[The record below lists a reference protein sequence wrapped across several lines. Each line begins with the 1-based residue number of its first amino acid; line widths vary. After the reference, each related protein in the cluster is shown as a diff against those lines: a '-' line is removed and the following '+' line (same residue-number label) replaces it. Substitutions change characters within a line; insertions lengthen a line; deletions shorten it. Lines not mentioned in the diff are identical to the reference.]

1 MHKNVADA
9 VKILTLL
16 GVPPTQVGEQTAL
29 CLLAVLDMQ
38 PGKRWRQAQ
47 APLIGITPIME
58 WIAKHYGRRYAPNT
72 RETIRKSAM
81 HVFVSAGIVHENP
94 DKPDRPVNSPK
105 WVYQIHPATF
115 DLIRTFG
122 SRDWN
127 LLLKQYLAEHPTLV
141 ERYSKSRE
149 LIRVPIRLAEG
160 IQFSMSPGNHSDLI
174 RSVIEEFGST
184 FIPDGELVYVGDTG
198 SKWGFFNE
206 GLLSSLGVT
215 INAHGIMPDVVIYC
229 PKRKWLVLVEAVVS
243 SGPVSPRRHEELK
256 NLFKDSKAGLVFVTA
271 FPDEKLMRR
280 FLGEIAWETEVWRA
294 DAPTHLIHFNGERF
308 LGPY

>member
-38 PGKRWRQAQ
+38 PNKRWRQAQ
-47 APLIGITPIME
+47 APLIGITPIIE

-105 WVYQIHPATF
+105 WVYQINPVTL

-127 LLLKQYLAEHPTLV
+127 LLLKQYLAEHPRLV
-141 ERYSKSRE
+141 ERYSRARE
-149 LIRVPIRLAEG
+149 ILRVPIRLAEN
-160 IQFSMSPGNHSDLI
+160 IQFSMSPGKHSDLI
-174 RSVIEEFGST
+174 RSVIEEFGSR

-206 GLLSSLGVT
+206 SLLSSLGVT
-215 INAHGIMPDVVIYC
+215 VGEHGIMPDVVIFC
-229 PKRKWLVLVEAVVS
+229 QKRKWLVLVEAVVS

-256 NLFKDSKAGLVFVTA
+256 KLFKESEAGLVFVTA
-271 FPDEKLMRR
+271 FPDEKLMRK